1 MRKILAILARSF
13 GCAIAIVLALALS
26 ACAGPAHFSTVLD
39 APDGLGPGDP
49 VTHGG
54 TTIGTVTGVTPLA
67 TGDSQA
73 AITINSGY
81 SESVRVDSILILS
94 GTGVGP
100 SLELENRDLSSA
112 YAPEGA
118 VIYGAS
124 NQSQAQL
131 FESSLGPT
139 TIAKRYANLFAKM
152 QATSPSPAA
161 SPGAG
166 TPPNVLSQQ
175 LQQLTQQTLAAA
187 AAVAATS
194 PPSAAQM
201 DDFRHDAAAVDRQLR
216 AHGKN
221 AEADQLQASVAQM
234 NAAAPPGTP
243 AGSGSPA
250 APANT
255 LTVPPAVPATP

>member
-1 MRKILAILARSF
+1 MRRILAIVARSF
-13 GCAIAIVLALALS
+13 GCAIAIVLAFALS

-39 APDGLGPGDP
+39 VPDGLGPGDP

-94 GTGVGP
+94 ATGVGP

-124 NQSQAQL
+124 NPSQAAL
-131 FESSLGPT
+131 FQSSLGPT

-152 QATSPSPAA
+152 QATAPSPAA
-161 SPGAG
+161 SPAAG
-166 TPPNVLSQQ
+166 TPTNVLSQQ
-175 LQQLTQQTLAAA
+175 LQQLTQQTLAA
-187 AAVAATS
+187 VAATA

-201 DDFRHDAAAVDRQLR
+201 DDFRHDAAAVERQLR

-221 AEADQLQASVAQM
+221 AEADQLQASVDQM
-234 NAAAPPGTP
+234 NAAAPPGVP

-255 LTVPPAVPATP
+255 LTVPPAVPTTP

>member
-1 MRKILAILARSF
+1 MRKILAIVARSF
-13 GCAIAIVLALALS
+13 GCAIAIVLAFALS

-124 NQSQAQL
+124 NQSQAAL
-131 FESSLGPT
+131 FDSSLGPT

-152 QATSPSPAA
+152 QATAPSSAA
-161 SPGAG
+161 SPAAG

-175 LQQLTQQTLAAA
+175 LQQLTQQTLAA
-187 AAVAATS
+187 VAATA

-201 DDFRHDAAAVDRQLR
+201 DDFRHDAAAVERQLR

-221 AEADQLQASVAQM
+221 AEADQLQASVEQM
-234 NAAAPPGTP
+234 NAAAPPGVP

-255 LTVPPAVPATP
+255 LTVPPAVPTTP